1 MVHLLVSSNLA
12 GFPDLLVLILSLK
25 NVEKEALDVSLLSA
39 TLTDYD
45 PRYQG
50 LGEKEAN
57 FLRSLLKKNNP
68 ASELSLFDLTPQV
81 KKDFPYLAHFSPRY
95 TPYSLFRLYA
105 DSLPH
110 SQEKWLYL
118 DTDIVVMKPLDA
130 LFEMDLQGY
139 DLALV
144 KDPVGA
150 PVKGKNYGNSGV
162 LLLNLPQIKADG
174 SFARCRQTI
183 AQKKGGAYDQDA
195 INHECKKLFLP
206 EKYNEQR
213 KTKEETVIRHYPR
226 YLRIFPYPH
235 DHIIRPSNPELFR
248 AHYPHENEALLSEFE
263 QERKRYQDE

>member
-1 MVHLLVSSNLA
+1 MERLLVSSNLA
-12 GFPDLLVLILSLK
+12 GFPDLLVLSLSLRDTQ
-25 NVEKEALDVSLLSA
+25 KEPFSL
-39 TLTDYD
+39 TLLTASLPEAD
-45 PRYQG
+45 PRYQS
-50 LGEKEAN
+50 LSEKEAG
-57 FLRSLLKKNNP
+57 FLRVILKEANP
-68 ASELSLFDLTPQV
+68 ANEVGVYDLTPSV

-195 INHECKKLFLP
+195 INHECKKLFLL